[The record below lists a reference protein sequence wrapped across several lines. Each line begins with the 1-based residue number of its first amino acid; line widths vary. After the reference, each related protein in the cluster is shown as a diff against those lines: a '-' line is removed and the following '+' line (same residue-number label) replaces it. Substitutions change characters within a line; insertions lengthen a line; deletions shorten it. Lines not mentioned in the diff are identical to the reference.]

1 MVTGTSADV
10 AEIFIRLRIQMLIM
24 QSCSFLFLGLC
35 SCLPPLL
42 PLPAETH
49 AHSSFYLQS
58 PVYLQLGLWGQIT
71 KLNPGPISRQLF
83 DLAETEVT

>member
-58 PVYLQLGLWGQIT
+58 PSESRLSAAWALGSDNQ
-71 KLNPGPISRQLF
+71 
-83 DLAETEVT
+83 AEPWSHLPPAV